1 MKNKWVAGLAVASG
15 IGIVS
20 LAQGI
25 QILANDGSE
34 PIIIASEEGNQEPET
49 IQTDGLDNNESEY
62 EDVDQNNNENI
73 QNQKD
78 DVQQEEQFFAK
89 EDQSEETIDESK
101 LLESQEPVVSPNEV
115 VDDLKSAGAGSAQYI
130 KDGEYFIASSLNSDK
145 VLDVNGGSK
154 SNGGNVQIYENN
166 GTNAQI
172 WKVVYDKKGGYYSL
186 TNKGSG
192 KVLDVNAG
200 FAQNSNNIQQYAWN
214 GTNAQKWHIVPTTAG
229 YKLVSAI
236 NPNYVLDLS
245 GANTRNGT
253 NIQIYQNNN
262 TKAQSWIFQEL
273 INEVA
278 YLDKL
283 ASQNKNTLENGIY
296 LIRNTGTGKYLT
308 VSNSS
313 NSNGANID
321 VTSTSNQETQKWKV
335 EHDSIG
341 YVTLI
346 NMNSG
351 RVLDISGAS
360 KVNGTNIQQYDS
372 NNTRAQKWI
381 TIKNGG
387 ALQLISAL
395 SSTLRMSVNGSNV
408 DSEKNKGTS
417 ASQAWVFTKTTS
429 IREEA
434 SNLASKNKGTVA
446 DGYYEFHSAIND
458 KLVFDIAG
466 AETKKGANLQIY
478 TSNGTN
484 AQRFKIITDAL
495 GFSSILNV
503 HAKKYI
509 SVAGSASNFTN
520 LSISD
525 DNSNSWNEKWI
536 FQKNADGT
544 IKIMS
549 AMNTNYVID
558 ILSGLGKSGQNVQL
572 YTWNGTNAQK
582 FNLKKLN
589 ISDSSVQFSNSNY
602 VSKWV
607 HAHQNNY
614 TVGREGNK
622 ITHITIHH
630 MDGVSSAENCG
641 HVFQN
646 PNREASAHYGI
657 GKNGEICQ
665 YVDEKNTAWANGNW
679 NSNLHS
685 VSIENSD
692 GSYPTGHSLTTQ
704 TMNSLIRLVADIA
717 ARNVLGRLEYGK
729 NVNVHGDV
737 GNTAC
742 PGPYIRNNLSY
753 IISSANKINGY

>member
-78 DVQQEEQFFAK
+78 EVQQEEQFFAK

-200 FAQNSNNIQQYAWN
+200 LAQNSNNIQQYAWN

-313 NSNGANID
+313 NSNGANIEI
-321 VTSTSNQETQKWKV
+321 TSTSNQETQKWKV

-417 ASQAWVFTKTTS
+417 ASQAGVFTKTTS

-509 SVAGSASNFTN
+509 SVA
-520 LSISD
+520 
-525 DNSNSWNEKWI
+525 
-536 FQKNADGT
+536 
-544 IKIMS
+544 
-549 AMNTNYVID
+549 
-558 ILSGLGKSGQNVQL
+558 
-572 YTWNGTNAQK
+572 
-582 FNLKKLN
+582 
-589 ISDSSVQFSNSNY
+589 
-602 VSKWV
+602 
-607 HAHQNNY
+607 
-614 TVGREGNK
+614 
-622 ITHITIHH
+622 
-630 MDGVSSAENCG
+630 
-641 HVFQN
+641 
-646 PNREASAHYGI
+646 
-657 GKNGEICQ
+657 
-665 YVDEKNTAWANGNW
+665 
-679 NSNLHS
+679 
-685 VSIENSD
+685 
-692 GSYPTGHSLTTQ
+692 
-704 TMNSLIRLVADIA
+704 
-717 ARNVLGRLEYGK
+717 
-729 NVNVHGDV
+729 
-737 GNTAC
+737 
-742 PGPYIRNNLSY
+742 
-753 IISSANKINGY
+753 